1 MSNEG
6 GYLRVRV
13 KMPEPYVSEV
23 CCEETWLEEA
33 IRLTIHEFFWGLQ
46 ES

>member
-1 MSNEG
+1 MSN
-6 GYLRVRV
+6 LRVRV
-13 KMPEPYVSEV
+13 KMPVPDVS
-23 CCEETWLEEA
+23 EETWLEEA